1 MGEPSVAGYPYRLI
15 GSFGELALSGGR
27 GPLAEVV
34 ELYGVRYGVHGTG
47 ARIIGGIFDIATVM
61 AGRCIR
67 SILSGLGSREGD
79 CAQCPL
85 PTRLL
90 VTLIYLLD
98 EFGLAAGA
106 RKKRTEDDSA
116 KRVT

>member
-1 MGEPSVAGYPYRLI
+1 MGRGSAWGNSVSLDIHRLI
-15 GSFGELALSGGR
+15 GSLGEMVLSGGR

-47 ARIIGGIFDIATVM
+47 ARIIGWIFDIATVM

-79 CAQCPL
+79 CAPV
-85 PTRLL
+85 PTAHEATRNFNLL
-90 VTLIYLLD
+90 T
-98 EFGLAAGA
+98 
-106 RKKRTEDDSA
+106 
-116 KRVT
+116 